1 MIPNWLDS
9 MVIIT
14 HILSLDL
21 DWYPTFFKQEDKFD
35 SQNQV
40 RQADII
46 IENIW
51 GYKIIFN
58 HGRSDSTRVCML
70 LKPSATFDVL
80 NTVRD
85 DKGRILLVTLKVN
98 KTMITLANIY
108 GQNNDDG
115 SFFSDLYNLLSEH
128 GQEPYIIGGDFNTV
142 VEAK

>member
-51 GYKIIFN
+51 GCKIIFN
-58 HGRSDSTRVCML
+58 VL
-70 LKPSATFDVL
+70 LFLSYEYAWQ
-80 NTVRD
+80 
-85 DKGRILLVTLKVN
+85 
-98 KTMITLANIY
+98 MIGIHTSSIWM
-108 GQNNDDG
+108 
-115 SFFSDLYNLLSEH
+115 
-128 GQEPYIIGGDFNTV
+128 QETKII
-142 VEAK
+142 